1 MTSRGQG
8 KTARL
13 GLVAAT
19 ALVAGNMIGSGIF
32 LLPSALAPY
41 GGLALGGWL
50 VSLTGILAL
59 AWVFADFSRH
69 LPRSGGPYAYTRHVF
84 GDFAGFAVAW
94 GYWVSIWCGN
104 AAIAV
109 ALVSYGGVFVPALKG
124 SATLSVAAAA
134 GVIWAVT
141 AINLLGIRPAA
152 AVQVV
157 TTVLKLVPLALV
169 AAVGW
174 FAIQTNPV
182 TLPNVSGSAPLGAIL
197 TASALTLWAFL
208 GVESATIPAADI
220 RRPGTTIARATLLG
234 VAIAG
239 AAYILSTS
247 AVMGIVPQAELASSA
262 APFAAA
268 AGRALGGWASLLVA
282 AGAVVACYGAINGWV
297 LLQGK
302 FPQVVADDGLLP
314 GWFARVNRRGA
325 PANAL
330 VFGSVMVTL
339 LLVANFMRGL
349 VALFEFSILLSTLA
363 TLLPFLLTALA
374 RLRAHGVPVPAPSAV
389 QAVVAVAAVVFS
401 GWAIV
406 GTGVES
412 IAWGVVLIGAGMPMY
427 AVLKRWA

>member
-1 MTSRGQG
+1 MVSRGQR

-109 ALVSYGGVFVPALKG
+109 ALVSYGGVFVPALEG

-174 FAIQTNPV
+174 FAIETNPV

-220 RRPGTTIARATLLG
+220 RRPETTIARATLLG
-234 VAIAG
+234 VVIAG

-247 AVMGIVPQAELASSA
+247 AVMGIVPQAELAEST

-268 AGRALGGWASLLVA
+268 ARLALGGWASLLVA
-282 AGAVVACYGAINGWV
+282 AGALVACFGAINGWV

-339 LLVANFMRGL
+339 LLVANFTRGL
-349 VALFEFSILLSTLA
+349 VALFAFSILLSTLA
-363 TLLPFLLTALA
+363 TLLPFLVTALA
-374 RLRAHGVPVPAPSAV
+374 RLRARGGPVPAPSAV
-389 QAVVAVAAVVFS
+389 QAVVVVAAVVFS
-401 GWAIV
+401 GWAIA
-406 GTGVES
+406 GTGWES
-412 IAWGVVLIGAGMPMY
+412 IVWGAVLIGAGMPMY
-427 AVLKRWA
+427 AALKRRA